1 MKSKITLAFQKCKNE
16 NRPAL
21 ITYIVGGDGG
31 KKKSLEILKT
41 LAKEADLCEIG
52 FSFSTPIADG
62 GEIQNCHHRTLKNGI
77 RIKDIF
83 DIVKKYN
90 KIKDSK
96 PIILMGYYQ
105 TIFHYGENKFIKKCK
120 EVGVSGL
127 IVVDLPFPEN
137 LPFAKKCKSNSICF
151 LQLISPTTSTQR
163 AKKIIQNSDEMNY
176 LISMLS
182 TTGGKLKVLPKKILE
197 NYIKI
202 KKINPA
208 KKLVIGFG
216 ITAKTIGSFKSSDGV
231 VLGSPICK
239 EITKSLELRQNPVT
253 NLSKMVFNLK
263 RKII

>member
-1 MKSKITLAFQKCKNE
+1 MKSKIALAFQKCEKE

-21 ITYIVGGDGG
+21 ITYFVGGDGG
-31 KKKSLEILKT
+31 KKKSLNILNA
-41 LAKEADLCEIG
+41 LSKEADLCEIG

-62 GEIQNCHHRTLKNGI
+62 GEIQNCHHRTLTSGI

-90 KIKDSK
+90 KDKDSK

-105 TIFHYGENKFIKKCK
+105 TIFHYRENKFLKKCK

-137 LPFAKKCKSNSICF
+137 LPFAKKCKTNSICF
-151 LQLISPTTSTQR
+151 LQLISPTTSIQR
-163 AKKIIQNSDEMNY
+163 AKKIIQSSDELNY
-176 LISMLS
+176 LVSMLS

-197 NYIKI
+197 NYNKI
-202 KKINPA
+202 KKINPI

-216 ITAKTIGSFKSSDGV
+216 ITGKTIRSFKNSDGV
-231 VLGSPICK
+231 VLGSTICK
-239 EITKSLELRQNPVT
+239 EITRSLKLRQNPVT
-253 NLSKMVFNLK
+253 NLSRMVRDLK
-263 RKII
+263 KKIL